1 MDSRLLEALAKH
13 GALAD
18 AAAVEYL
25 SATRDPVAAL
35 ETVFSRLRAAPLVL
49 TLEDIRGV
57 EVVPAAPAPPPPAAI
72 HRAGELAR
80 RAAEAARPSPPKL
93 RNLGRASEVAEDF
106 RLLRDITGHS
116 TCEGTLEDFSRYFA
130 NRLQSLTRLLR
141 TRRELV
147 GAVEIEKAK
156 KLSREV
162 RFIGMVSEVRS
173 SRKGDRVVEVED
185 ATDSAPVFISQ
196 ESPLFKEPVL
206 EDEVIGVVGK
216 PTEKGLVIAQ
226 DIVRPDVPGGRAF
239 PATNDGVSVAF
250 VSDIHV
256 GSKTFLQEQW
266 DAFTTWLAGGDEVA
280 RSVRY
285 LVLAGDVVDGIG
297 VYPRQEE
304 ELALDDIFEQYEALA
319 RLLAPTPDHVK
330 VILLPG
336 NHDAV
341 RPAEP
346 QPALPASVQKLFD
359 SSVTFVGNPSTFTL
373 HGVRVLA
380 YHGRSMDDFVS
391 NVPGLTYAKPLDG
404 MREMLKRRHLAPIY
418 GGKTPI
424 APEAEDHLVI
434 DEVPDVFVTGH
445 VHSVGMDEYKGVK
458 IVNAS
463 AWQSQTTYQ
472 KMRNIEPKPAR
483 VPILNLGTGRG
494 TIKEF

>member
-35 ETVFSRLRAAPLVL
+35 ETVFSRLRAAPFVL

-185 ATDSAPVFISQ
+185 ASDSAPVFISQ

-256 GSKTFLQEQW
+256 GSKTFLEEKW
-266 DAFTTWLAGGDEVA
+266 AKFLAWIGDGDEVA
-280 RSVRY
+280 ASIRY
-285 LVLAGDVVDGIG
+285 LVVSGDVVDGIG
-297 VYPRQEE
+297 VYPRQDE
-304 ELALDDIFEQYEALA
+304 ELAIDDIYGQYEALA
-319 RLLAPTPDHVK
+319 THLQELPDHVT
-330 VILLPG
+330 VLMIPG

-346 QPALPASVQKLFD
+346 QPALPVGVQKLFD
-359 SSVTFVGNPSTFTL
+359 SNTVFAGNPSLLSL

-391 NVPGLTYAKPLDG
+391 TIPGMNYHRPLDA
-404 MREMLKRRHLAPIY
+404 MREMLRIRHLAPIY

-424 APEAEDHLVI
+424 APEAEDHLIVE
-434 DEVPDVFVTGH
+434 EVPDIFATGH
-445 VHSVGMDEYKGVK
+445 VHAVGVDAYRGVVL
-458 IVNAS
+458 VNAS
-463 AWQSQTTYQ
+463 TWQGQTSYQ
-472 KMRNIEPKPAR
+472 KMRNIDPTPACL
-483 VPILNLGTGRG
+483 PIVDLSTGQASVR
-494 TIKEF
+494 EF

>member
-1 MDSRLLEALAKH
+1 M
-13 GALAD
+13 
-18 AAAVEYL
+18 EYL
-25 SATRDPVAAL
+25 STARDPVAAL
-35 ETVFSRLRAAPLVL
+35 ETVFSRLSVAPLVL
-49 TLEDIRGV
+49 TLEDIRAV
-57 EVVPAAPAPPPPAAI
+57 EPAPAPPSTAI
-72 HRAGELAR
+72 RQAGDLAR
-80 RAAEAARPSPPKL
+80 RAAGAARPSPPKMRGL
-93 RNLGRASEVAEDF
+93 DRASDVAEDF
-106 RLLRDITGHS
+106 RLVRDITGHS

-147 GAVEIEKAK
+147 GAVDIETAK
-156 KLSREV
+156 KLTREV
-162 RFIGMVSEVRS
+162 RFIGMVSEIRT

-185 ATDSAPVFISQ
+185 GTDSAPVFISQ
-196 ESPLFKEPVL
+196 DSPLFKETVL

-226 DIVRPDVPGGRAF
+226 DIVRPDVPSGHPF
-239 PATNDGVSVAF
+239 PGAKDGVSVAF
-250 VSDIHV
+250 VSDVHV
-256 GSKTFLQEQW
+256 GSKTFLREPW
-266 DAFTTWLAGGDEVA
+266 EKFTAWLGSDDEVA

-285 LVLAGDVVDGIG
+285 LVLAGDVADGIG

-304 ELALDDIFEQYEALA
+304 ELALDDIFEQYEELA
-319 RLLAPTPDHVK
+319 RLLAPTPDRVK

-346 QPALPASVQKLFD
+346 QPALPQSVQKLFD
-359 SSVTFVGNPSTFTL
+359 SSVTFVGNPSAFTL
-373 HGVRVLA
+373 HGVRILA

-391 NVPGLTYAKPLDG
+391 NVPGLTYAKPLDA

-434 DEVPDVFVTGH
+434 DEVPDIFVTGH
-445 VHSVGMDEYKGVK
+445 VHSVGLDEYRGVR

-483 VPILNLGTGRG
+483 VPIVNLGSGRG
-494 TIKEF
+494 MIKEF